1 MKKLFIILLLGIFL
15 ISFASSLE
23 FDNIKTLPDISKDI
37 YIGDKLIE
45 YNELWEKYPV
55 VEIDNWLGLGET
67 LFSGAL
73 TEHTES
79 CGNNC
84 FSELEVYLANDGV
97 LISDMNFKKKL
108 DSGEWIDSNI
118 QSYKLFYQSGTNYE
132 NIDDYEYQCFQIG
145 INKNGTAINECSYIK
160 IGSHLESKPIWTEFV
175 VGDIFQN
182 GNYKIKIE
190 GTKKLEETYDWI
202 PTIAGK
208 EINEL
213 AIWGSFYIN
222 SSNLVSWWYLDET
235 VGNDVIDSKQRY
247 NLTRNNGTIGVT
259 GKIGTAYS
267 FNRNV
272 EYLNSTQNIGITNY
286 PFTLAMWANASNTG
300 YEMILGGFG
309 STSDDDIDY
318 SIGVRITTGNLFI
331 LARDGVGGGHI
342 DSTASTVNIS
352 DGSYHHI
359 VAVFNSS
366 TDRKIYKDGISVLNQ
381 TTEVPYLNT
390 DINFFIGS
398 SYNLGNYFDGYI
410 DEFSVWNKSLNTTDI
425 TKLYNLG
432 AGTRILEAVV
442 TLNSPENTSNI
453 SLQQVTTNSS
463 AIVFETNIV
472 NVTLWDNRTGTWEAR
487 NTTIKT
493 GTTNTTS
500 FTNTYLDGSYLWN
513 HKWCDSDGDCGF
525 ATSNYTF
532 NIDTTKPQIS
542 VEAPSDTLNYGL
554 VGGNETLNITFTDA
568 NLDSCWYNYNGTN
581 ITIAG
586 CLTGIKNS
594 TNFLLELGNTNM
606 TIYANDSLGNENSTF
621 ISWDYY
627 VLEISQ
633 SFSTQVTEGITTR
646 ISSNLTLSSGQRLS
660 SADLNYNGT
669 LYSGST
675 NEYSTNNWFV
685 YYDLNVP
692 QVSTDTNIT
701 FFWNL
706 TFEDDTT
713 LLTQLNNQTILN
725 IAIDNCSS
733 YTNTLFNFSVL
744 DEDTQTI
751 LNATGDNVSIIVDL
765 SFYNPNNNELI
776 FNFSQEYKQTNPA
789 RVCVEDSL
797 VEETYRLDG
806 VVQYSANNRFKE
818 FYNFQNYS
826 LNNETDATLINLYDL
841 NSTLGQEFKITY
853 KDENFN
859 TVPGAVIQIQ
869 RKYIGE
875 GVFKVVE
882 LPLFGSQGYAI
893 AHLIRDDVIYNFI
906 ILEDGEVLGTFENI
920 VANCQN
926 PTISD
931 CEININSFSSTV
943 SPEDFSNDG
952 AFVAKLTYNSTSRVV
967 STTYSITSGAP
978 EQTNLNVTLW
988 DSYLNQSVCSDGLYS
1003 AGGTLSCT
1011 IPAQFGNTTVY
1022 IELSSDSD
1030 VKRTAVF
1037 ILNTDPQ
1044 SIYGANLIFLSLCI
1058 MLFIIGMSTSD
1069 NPLTLGIMLIV
1080 GTIILITLNMVSSLG
1095 WFGQGATILW
1105 LIVAIAIILIKGSN
1119 RQ

>member
-79 CGNNC
+79 CGSSC
-84 FSELEVYLANDGV
+84 FSELEIYLANDGV
-97 LISDMNFKKKL
+97 LIDETIFETILGDGSRIEEPVIN
-108 DSGEWIDSNI
+108 
-118 QSYKLFYQSGTNYE
+118 YKWQYYDGKNWYNY
-132 NIDDYEYQCFQIG
+132 YE
-145 INKNGTAINECSYIK
+145 
-160 IGSHLESKPIWTEFV
+160 
-175 VGDIFQN
+175 GDEVSA
-182 GNYKIKIE
+182 GNYKIRINAEKYK
-190 GTKKLEETYDWI
+190 TKTVDWI
-202 PTIAGK
+202 IKTNG
-208 EINEL
+208 EWLNEL
-213 AIWGSFYIN
+213 AIWRQQDSITEAHNITLGSASTSTAYRGMNI
-222 SSNLVSWWYLDET
+222 T
-235 VGNDVIDSKQRY
+235 VGDTDVVLINITKHSDTQ
-247 NLTRNNGTIGVT
+247 TNGTAV
-259 GKIGTAYS
+259 
-267 FNRNV
+267 
-272 EYLNSTQNIGITNY
+272 L
-286 PFTLAMWANASNTG
+286 W
-300 YEMILGGFG
+300 
-309 STSDDDIDY
+309 
-318 SIGVRITTGNLFI
+318 
-331 LARDGVGGGHI
+331 DGVGCKTLASATFDGN
-342 DSTASTVNIS
+342 TATFSNEPNSNVTLKAG
-352 DGSYHHI
+352 GSYAVLVYASGDVRFGAFSPPVQGTYVNWTKGIFSGCGSQNDEANEI
-359 VAVFNSS
+359 VSIGLAPV
-366 TDRKIYKDGISVLNQ
+366 
-381 TTEVPYLNT
+381 YLN
-390 DINFFIGS
+390 
-398 SYNLGNYFDGYI
+398 
-410 DEFSVWNKSLNTTDI
+410 
-425 TKLYNLG
+425 
-432 AGTRILEAVV
+432 V
-442 TLNSPENTSNI
+442 TLNSPEDNNITKNTEILFNATADSPAGADIENM
-453 SLQQVTTNSS
+453 SLYTNES
-463 AIVFETNIV
+463 
-472 NVTLWDNRTGTWEAR
+472 GTWE
-487 NTTIKT
+487 IK
-493 GTTNTTS
+493 NTTS
-500 FTNTYLDGSYLWN
+500 GISGSNKVQTWTRTMAEGNYIWN
-513 HKWCDSDGDCGF
+513 VETC
-525 ATSNYTF
+525 TSAGTCAFGLNNYSLFIDLSSPTF
-532 NIDTTKPQIS
+532 S

-606 TIYANDSLGNENSTF
+606 TIYANDTAGNENSTF

-797 VEETYRLDG
+797 VEEAYRLDG